1 MVNINI
7 KNWPLLK
14 ELALRIFTLM
24 CRSSATERSFSEQGF
39 IQNDRRMSLQA
50 DRIGD
55 LTYVRANTRAIE
67 ANNDSS
73 MIPDL
78 DDIMSVD
85 SSDCTD

>member
-1 MVNINI
+1 
-7 KNWPLLK
+7 
-14 ELALRIFTLM
+14 
-24 CRSSATERSFSEQGF
+24 
-39 IQNDRRMSLQA
+39 MSLTA